1 MIDTTELWQKTL
13 EQVRPTIS
21 SANFDMWFKDIVAE
35 FEDGGVIHIR
45 VPNDFTKEWFE
56 KKFHKDVL
64 RIMREINMSVR
75 SIEYIV
81 GNHRVRIPEPRPRI
95 PALPLSGLYVNKD
108 DNLNPRYTFE
118 SFVVGPFNEL
128 AHSAA
133 QAIIT
138 SPGVYNPLYV
148 YGASGLGK
156 THIIQSVG
164 NALKQANPNLKIYY
178 ISADRFSSDLIQAIQ
193 KNTIHTFKEKYR
205 NYDILIMDDIQF
217 LSGRDKTQ
225 EELFHL
231 FNAFHDRNN
240 QIIFSSDKHPHQIQ
254 GLEERLKT
262 RFGAGMIVEVQT
274 PDFESIMAILQ
285 TKKQALGLEVE
296 PDVLEY
302 IANTA
307 PNSIRELEGIMQTLV
322 SHATLHKRPITMND
336 TRQVLKFQQSSKK
349 RVSFE
354 EVIRE
359 VAEYYNLRPE
369 LLSEATRRK
378 EVVHARQI
386 AMYLLREDYSTS
398 FPLIGRQM
406 GGRDHTTVIHSCDKI
421 NKEIAKGN
429 SNVIQELDTLRSILK
444 TM

>member
-1 MIDTTELWQKTL
+1 MDVAELWNKTMN
-13 EQVRPTIS
+13 EIRPTIS
-21 SANFDMWFKDIVAE
+21 SANYDMWFKDIIAE

-45 VPNDFTKEWFE
+45 VPNDFTREWFQ
-56 KKFHKDVL
+56 KKFHKEVL
-64 RIMREINMSVR
+64 RIMRELNMSVR
-75 SIEYIV
+75 SIDYIV
-81 GNHRVRIPEPRPRI
+81 GNHKVRPPEPRRI
-95 PALPLSGLYVNKD
+95 ALPIHNLYVNKE

-133 QAIIT
+133 LATIQ
-138 SPGVYNPLYV
+138 SPGVYNPLYL

-156 THIIQSVG
+156 THIMQSVG
-164 NALKQANPNLKIYY
+164 NALKQSNPNLKIYY
-178 ISADRFSSDLIQAIQ
+178 ISADRFSSDLIHAIQ

-205 NYDILIMDDIQF
+205 NYDVLIMDDIQF

-240 QIIFSSDKHPHQIQ
+240 QIIFSSDKHPHLIQ
-254 GLEERLKT
+254 GLEDRLKT
-262 RFGAGMIVEVQT
+262 RFGAGMITEVQT

-285 TKKQALGLEVE
+285 TKRANLSLDVE
-296 PDVLEY
+296 PEVLEFV
-302 IANTA
+302 ATTA
-307 PNSIRELEGIMQTLV
+307 PNSIRELEGIMQTLL
-322 SHATLHKRPITMND
+322 SHAMLHKRPINMAD
-336 TRQVLKFQQSSKK
+336 VKQVLKFAQQQKK

-354 EVIRE
+354 EIIQA
-359 VAEYYNLRPE
+359 VADFYNLRSE

-398 FPLIGRQM
+398 FPLIGKKL
-406 GGRDHTTVIHSCDKI
+406 GGRDHTTVIHSCEKI
-421 NKEIAKGN
+421 NGEIKNGN
-429 SNVIQELDTLRSILK
+429 PGVIQELDTLRSILK
-444 TM
+444 TV